1 MLEERQEKQ
10 TKYEL
15 SIEAFK
21 ASLQQQSVDQK
32 VKYEEQLLKLKET
45 NYKQTIEIQGY
56 QERNQILKEQ
66 LILFRERITELE
78 KESLQQ

>member
-56 QERNQILKEQ
+56 QERN
-66 LILFRERITELE
+66 
-78 KESLQQ
+78 